1 MTKTKTKTNE
11 SSDSGRLRTRYH
23 ARLAHKEFNMKAWIG
38 AVALA
43 GTLAS
48 WTVVAAD
55 SGDGNQLITE
65 CANAVK
71 AADGAKT

>member
-11 SSDSGRLRTRYH
+11 SSDSGRL
-23 ARLAHKEFNMKAWIG
+23 LAHKEFNMKAWIG